1 MTTIVASRE
10 EVNRLVIRRLT
21 EDDESEMDESIF
33 IDDLREPVFS
43 DLLQALKR
51 SRVKKLSLSRYL
63 DPRWRRHA
71 RMDLIRIL
79 FQEMRKLNNLVS
91 LRLCEFGG
99 NEEGL
104 EELLHRHPTLERVE
118 LQCLRAIPS
127 SVIEALVTIPNL
139 TEVACCLGDSV
150 PLSTLL
156 EVKTLKHLEVIDFD
170 GLVNGFREE
179 HLLDI
184 LKAVSKSTTL
194 TSIYLGEFKSPELV
208 KGLAE
213 MIRINQSIIS
223 LEVDF
228 RGSGEKEVDSFCFS
242 ISKSLEV
249 NKTIQTFVVYPI
261 NMAPTHIGETGRG
274 AILNM
279 LEHNTSLIFLDLMFD
294 ERTHGD
300 NENDDE
306 DDMSC
311 DTDDGMLHTDD
322 FKLKKDN
329 FLKMNELGR
338 EHLLTRENVHS
349 SEWIRFM
356 DAVRDDLDG
365 LFYLVRANPII
376 CRR

>member
-1 MTTIVASRE
+1 MTIIVTSGE
-10 EVNRLVIRRLT
+10 ELNRLVIRHLA
-21 EDDESEMDESIF
+21 EDDENEMDESIF

-43 DLLQALKR
+43 NLLQAMKR
-51 SRVKKLSLSRYL
+51 NRVKKLSLSRYL

-71 RMDLIRIL
+71 RMDLIQIL
-79 FQEMRKLNNLVS
+79 FHEMRTLNNLVS
-91 LRLCEFGG
+91 LRLCEFEG

-104 EELLHRHPTLERVE
+104 VELLYRHPTLERVE
-118 LQCLRAIPS
+118 LQCLQAVPG
-127 SVIEALVTIPNL
+127 SVVEALITIPNL

-150 PLSTLL
+150 PLSTILD
-156 EVKTLKHLEVIDFD
+156 VKTLKHLEVIDFD
-170 GLVNGFREE
+170 GYVNGSREE

-184 LKAVSKSTTL
+184 LQAISKSTTL

-208 KGLAE
+208 HGLAE
-213 MIRINQSIIS
+213 MIRINQSLVS

-228 RGSGEKEVDSFCFS
+228 RGSDEKEVDSFCCA
-242 ISKSLEV
+242 ISKFLKV

-261 NMAPTHIGETGRG
+261 NMAPTHIGEMGRG

-294 ERTHGD
+294 EHAHED
-300 NENDDE
+300 NENDD
-306 DDMSC
+306 DMSC
-311 DTDDGMLHTDD
+311 ETDDGVHASTDD
-322 FKLKKDN
+322 FKFKKDN

-338 EHLLTRENVHS
+338 ELLLTKGNVLN

-356 DAVRDDLDG
+356 DAVRDDLDC
-365 LFYLVRANPII
+365 LFYLVRANPTI